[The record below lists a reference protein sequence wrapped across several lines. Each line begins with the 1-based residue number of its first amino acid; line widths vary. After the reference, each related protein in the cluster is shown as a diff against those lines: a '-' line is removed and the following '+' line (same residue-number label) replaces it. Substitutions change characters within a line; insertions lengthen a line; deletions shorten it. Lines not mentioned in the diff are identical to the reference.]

1 VIGLIETWVD
11 ERGWEKMKDK
21 MPEGWRWKCQVARRE
36 GKMGRAKGGIVTGV
50 RRELV
55 EREIGYDERD
65 GIQER
70 EVVIDRE
77 RWRFV
82 IVYNREGQKEGLE
95 ALKEVIKEEEE
106 GILMIAGDF
115 NARIGGEEGWN
126 RQSTEG
132 DVIKEEASRDSKD
145 KVVNKQGRD
154 LMEVVEERGWM
165 VLNGVKEGDEKGEW
179 TYEKGGGRSVIDLGI
194 VNWEAWERVGRFEVG
209 CRGESDHQPIMIEL
223 GTYYE
228 REEERRGEEL
238 RLQDWSVEGIGK
250 YRTAIEKIE
259 WKGGGVRERWEELE
273 REINKAVEYKKRGKR
288 KGIGWSPWWD
298 AECRKKKREMNRLRR
313 RYRREQGE
321 GRYEEFVRC
330 KKEYRKLCEEK
341 EVEQKKREEKEVEN
355 IKTESEAWKFINKG
369 RKKREGVCKE
379 ITMEEWVKYFRESLG
394 GVEERK
400 EEGSRI
406 RGVDRVGDGGI
417 GIEEVKNEIKR
428 LKRGKAAGMD
438 GIKNEA
444 WKEGGE
450 IIGKRLEE
458 ILKGVWEGE
467 GFPESWRVGV
477 VVPIW
482 KRGERR
488 ETGNYREVTMT
499 STGYK
504 VYANIL
510 NRKLVEELDAKGG
523 WSRTQAGFRKGRGTV
538 ENVKILKY
546 VVGRKLKQKKKVWA
560 FFIDLKAAFDRVD
573 RNVLWEMMRKRG
585 VSEGLIDRV
594 MEVYE
599 ETRCVVRIGENI
611 SREFWVEKGV
621 RQGCP
626 MSPTLFN
633 IYIADIE
640 EELKKG
646 NGGIWV
652 GNEKMWSIEY
662 ADDIVMLAEEEEGL
676 RDMMRR
682 VKRYIE
688 GKRLELS
695 VDKSKVMVFK
705 NKGGRDKERFWWW
718 GEKRIEEV
726 KEYKY
731 LGYVITRHGGDKEHV
746 RERVRRA
753 RVAMGWVW
761 SYGERKFKGDI
772 RWRLKLF
779 DSIVKGILLYGVE
792 MWGYRE
798 WKEVEAI
805 HEKYLKWIL
814 GLEKVTPGYI
824 VREELKRNKLR
835 VETGWRAGKFE
846 EKLEKGE
853 GGKFGKMCMIEKRK
867 SEREKDRRE
876 WTKESIERGNYLWR
890 GGMSEAAMNECG
902 ENKWECLRERDIEVD
917 VQERGEEVRASRS
930 CVSYRRVYGIPMYIR
945 TCKRNE
951 GKRLVKIAR
960 WRCGNEER
968 GNKYWLNEEER
979 KCRLCERERENV
991 DHLKNKCVYVRE
1003 RGGRNVD
1010 GGVCVLNED
1019 GRGIGWMEMIERLR
1033 RDRERER
1040 ERERERG
1047 E

>member
-1 VIGLIETWVD
+1 
-11 ERGWEKMKDK
+11 MKDK

-313 RYRREQGE
+313 R
-321 GRYEEFVRC
+321 
-330 KKEYRKLCEEK
+330 
-341 EVEQKKREEKEVEN
+341 
-355 IKTESEAWKFINKG
+355 
-369 RKKREGVCKE
+369 
-379 ITMEEWVKYFRESLG
+379 
-394 GVEERK
+394 
-400 EEGSRI
+400 
-406 RGVDRVGDGGI
+406 
-417 GIEEVKNEIKR
+417 
-428 LKRGKAAGMD
+428 
-438 GIKNEA
+438 
-444 WKEGGE
+444 
-450 IIGKRLEE
+450 
-458 ILKGVWEGE
+458 
-467 GFPESWRVGV
+467 
-477 VVPIW
+477 
-482 KRGERR
+482 
-488 ETGNYREVTMT
+488 
-499 STGYK
+499 
-504 VYANIL
+504 
-510 NRKLVEELDAKGG
+510 
-523 WSRTQAGFRKGRGTV
+523 
-538 ENVKILKY
+538 
-546 VVGRKLKQKKKVWA
+546 
-560 FFIDLKAAFDRVD
+560 
-573 RNVLWEMMRKRG
+573 
-585 VSEGLIDRV
+585 
-594 MEVYE
+594 
-599 ETRCVVRIGENI
+599 
-611 SREFWVEKGV
+611 
-621 RQGCP
+621 
-626 MSPTLFN
+626 
-633 IYIADIE
+633 
-640 EELKKG
+640 
-646 NGGIWV
+646 
-652 GNEKMWSIEY
+652 
-662 ADDIVMLAEEEEGL
+662 
-676 RDMMRR
+676 
-682 VKRYIE
+682 
-688 GKRLELS
+688 
-695 VDKSKVMVFK
+695 
-705 NKGGRDKERFWWW
+705 
-718 GEKRIEEV
+718 
-726 KEYKY
+726 
-731 LGYVITRHGGDKEHV
+731 
-746 RERVRRA
+746 VRRA

-1033 RDRERER
+1033 RDREREGER

-1047 E
+1047 VRE